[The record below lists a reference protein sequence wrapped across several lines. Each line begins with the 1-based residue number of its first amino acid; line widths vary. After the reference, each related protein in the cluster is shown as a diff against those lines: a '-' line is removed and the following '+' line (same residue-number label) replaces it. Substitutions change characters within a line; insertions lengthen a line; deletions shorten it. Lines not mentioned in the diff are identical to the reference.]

1 MFFTLLDL
9 LTLIFLL
16 YYNCSNVKKITFSN
30 FDELQ
35 LKSVSVILRNN
46 DFMNASHSV
55 YLKNTKTNKIKTK
68 IYLKTSDELLLR
80 ML

>member
-35 LKSVSVILRNN
+35 LKSVSAILRNN

-55 YLKNTKTNKIKTK
+55 YLKNTKANKIKTK